1 MAMISQDFGNTASG
15 ASVSQR
21 SRTQRVVIH
30 ILHQALRLVRS
41 RVGSKEAAYPLL
53 LALFLSLSPRAAHE
67 ATRLRLKAAIDGF
80 GHGQGL
86 GKAPTTGN
94 DGSQL
99 LDTTVDIT
107 CSIAHCCGR
116 ATGQPSN
123 SYFAKVCELI
133 DTIQTPRFARLR
145 GNGAFVLAQKT
156 DDLRDLVFAE
166 TLKKDLAERDGMV
179 VAKGNFTG
187 FRWEE
192 GISEWIAVSPLA
204 RRQGDFSRET
214 LPRRRSGRHNS
225 GKDDVRVLADRS
237 EPDPTTEGADKTG
250 PLVTASPGLTG
261 QSIGDQVG
269 RRLAGK
275 RKSPDTQNEDHG
287 SRKRNSGAGIAGMD
301 GVDGVDELGMGLENW
316 PRVLG
321 KSRLGSH
328 VAGARRR
335 DGCRRV
341 IRSSET
347 WSRKVLAD
355 LGEQAILIDCGLNDE
370 DELGI

>member
-1 MAMISQDFGNTASG
+1 MAMISQDFGSDAPSTSASH
-15 ASVSQR
+15 R
-21 SRTQRVVIH
+21 SRTQRVVVH

-53 LALFLSLSPRAAHE
+53 LALFLSSSPKAAHD
-67 ATRLRLKAAIDGF
+67 ATRLRLKAAIDSF
-80 GHGQGL
+80 GL
-86 GKAPTTGN
+86 GLSLGRASNIGN
-94 DGSQL
+94 NNNSQL
-99 LDTTVDIT
+99 LDITVDIT
-107 CSIAHCCGR
+107 CSVAHCCGR

-123 SYFAKVCELI
+123 SYFAKLCEVV
-133 DTIQTPRFARLR
+133 DTLDTPGFASLR

-166 TLKKDLAERDGMV
+166 TLKEDFTENDRMV
-179 VAKGNFTG
+179 AANGNFSG

-192 GISEWIAVSPLA
+192 GISEWIATSPLA
-204 RRQGDFSRET
+204 RRQEHSTRGA
-214 LPRRRSGRHNS
+214 LPRRRSGRHS
-225 GKDDVRVLADRS
+225 TGKDDVRVLADRS
-237 EPDPTTEGADKTG
+237 EPDPTTEATDKTG
-250 PLVTASPGLTG
+250 PVITASPGPTG
-261 QSIGDQVG
+261 DIGDQVG

-275 RKSPDTQNEDHG
+275 RKRAQSEDHG
-287 SRKRNSGAGIAGMD
+287 SRKRDSGAGID
-301 GVDGVDELGMGLENW
+301 GIDGLDELGMGPENW

-321 KSRLGSH
+321 KSGLGSH
-328 VAGARRR
+328 VAGARKR

-355 LGEQAILIDCGLNDE
+355 LGGQTTLNDCGLNDE